1 MNLDKVLEGV
11 IANAMRPAEEKA
23 IIASASET
31 ISANAEVVKSDVVD
45 RKISSVAK
53 LEAAMAA
60 SKSTEAKEA
69 YRVLLDKLVG

>member
-31 ISANAEVVKSDVVD
+31 ITANAEVVKADVVE
-45 RKISSVAK
+45 RKLSTIAK
-53 LEAAMAA
+53 LEAAIEA
-60 SKSTEAKEA
+60 SKNTDAKSA
-69 YRVLLDKLVG
+69 YKKLLDKLVG